1 MYISHKQLL
10 KSSTRS
16 DRWLSKVDLKEEK
29 SKYHVKDHALC
40 SKIVSS
46 YSHPLPHEQLDLVSL
61 YQNIA
66 PLQSLYKIS
75 SKWLL
80 AL

>member
-16 DRWLSKVDLKEEK
+16 DRWLSKLDLKKEK

-40 SKIVSS
+40 SKIVTN
-46 YSHPLPHEQLDLVSL
+46 YSHHLPHEQL
-61 YQNIA
+61 
-66 PLQSLYKIS
+66 
-75 SKWLL
+75 
-80 AL
+80 